1 MTNPGAFVLIG
12 TEYDIV
18 VTRAVTNTATAA
30 FLITVPH
37 ELIALS
43 FQLAQ
48 EPASTS
54 ASTAIMLSLRSK
66 MGGALAACEALDF
79 HHRYGLG

>member
-18 VTRAVTNTATAA
+18 VTRALTNTAA
-30 FLITVPH
+30 VPR

-43 FQLAQ
+43 FQLAR